1 LAGLKALS
9 VPSDKITEMKGIK
22 MINSIERINCDECYG
37 HGVIFYGD
45 NDDYGIEPCEC
56 V

>member
-1 LAGLKALS
+1 
-9 VPSDKITEMKGIK
+9 

-45 NDDYGIEPCEC
+45 NDDYAVEPCEC
-56 V
+56 IGSEVII